1 MDGFGI
7 VWGPILPLELI
18 QQLQGKDMTLKE
30 IEGEVKAEVVKFEGW
45 IKTLELKFFKGMLHQ
60 KIVAPHEGA
69 EPSHAWVPVEAH
81 DTEAPAP
88 GEPIP
93 APAAPAPAAGAATGT
108 GSGSDTSQTGSG
120 SEA

>member
-1 MDGFGI
+1 MGFGI

-18 QQLQGKDMTLKE
+18 QQLQGKTQMSELEK

-45 IKTLELKFFKGMLHQ
+45 IKTLELKFFKGKLHQ

-69 EPSHAWVPVEAH
+69 EPSHAWVPIDSH

-88 GEPIP
+88 GEPIALAP
-93 APAAPAPAAGAATGT
+93 PPAAQPDPPAASTT
-108 GSGSDTSQTGSG
+108 
-120 SEA
+120 